1 MNSERIADI
10 QSAKSE
16 LSIVTGAFGFSGR
29 RIAHKLLLRGE
40 RVRTLTNHP
49 DSTSP
54 LHDHLE
60 VAPLDFG
67 NFQGLTQSM
76 AGARV
81 LYNTYWIR
89 FAYGRLSHRDA
100 VANTKLLIRA
110 AKTAGVSRIVHVSIT
125 NPSGQSALPYF
136 RGKAEVEEAIQSSS
150 LPYAI
155 LRPAVLFGEEDILI
169 NNIAW
174 MLRRFP
180 VFAIPGPGEYRVQPI
195 FVEDL
200 AELAVDCGQ
209 RRDSFT
215 VDAAG
220 PEIYRYEDLVK
231 LIGTVI
237 RSRCRI
243 VHLPPS
249 IVHFASWML
258 GIIVDDVVLTHEEIK
273 GLMADLLVSHRPPTG
288 HTSLRTWIESHAQTI
303 GSTYASELRRHYRPV
318 TSTNGARATFV
329 ADAPP

>member
-1 MNSERIADI
+1 MSSGRIADI
-10 QSAKSE
+10 QDTKPD

-29 RIAHKLLLRGE
+29 RIAHKLLLRGG

-54 LHDHLE
+54 QYDHLE
-60 VAPLDFG
+60 VAPLDFS

-76 AGARV
+76 AGAGV
-81 LYNTYWIR
+81 PYNTYWIR
-89 FAYGRLSHRDA
+89 FAYGHVSHKSA
-100 VANTKLLIRA
+100 VENTKLLIRA

-125 NPSGQSALPYF
+125 NPSVQSESPYF
-136 RGKAEVEEAIQSSS
+136 KGKAEVEEAIRSSS

-180 VFAIPGPGEYRVQPI
+180 VFAIPGAGEYRVQPI

-200 AELAVDCGQ
+200 AELAVGSGQ

-215 VDAAG
+215 VDAVG

-231 LIGTVI
+231 LIRTVI

-243 VHLPPS
+243 VHFPPS
-249 IVHFASWML
+249 IVRVASWIL
-258 GIIVDDVVLTHEEIK
+258 GEIVNDVVLTHDEIR

-288 HTSLRTWIESHAQTI
+288 STSLRTWIESHAQTI
-303 GSTYASELRRHYRPV
+303 GSTYASELQRHYRPV
-318 TSTNGARATFV
+318 SSTTEP
-329 ADAPP
+329 APLRS